1 MCWVETS
8 VRLNSIKMASGSIW
22 GLLLFL
28 VCVNDMWRNID
39 SSSRLLAYNC
49 IVCRKITNKSD
60 IENLQNDLDTLGE
73 WAIENRMI
81 VSPSKW
87 KATIRYM
94 GARVKIPRVYSLCD
108 KKNSGS
114 KQLWILGNNLTKRFK
129 LGGPSKLHSAKS
141 LEGASL
147 CNACS
152 QKRK

>member
-1 MCWVETS
+1 
-8 VRLNSIKMASGSIW
+8 MASGSIW

-81 VSPSKW
+81 VSPSK
-87 KATIRYM
+87 
-94 GARVKIPRVYSLCD
+94 
-108 KKNSGS
+108 
-114 KQLWILGNNLTKRFK
+114 
-129 LGGPSKLHSAKS
+129 
-141 LEGASL
+141 
-147 CNACS
+147 
-152 QKRK
+152 